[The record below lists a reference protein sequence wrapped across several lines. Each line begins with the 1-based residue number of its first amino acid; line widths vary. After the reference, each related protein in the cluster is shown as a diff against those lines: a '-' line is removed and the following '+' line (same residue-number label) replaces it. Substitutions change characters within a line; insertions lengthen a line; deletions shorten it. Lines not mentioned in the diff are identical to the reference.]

1 MGERIDIMLDEEE
14 VNEKI
19 KELGKKISHDY
30 AGKEVYMV
38 CILKGASFFACELA
52 KRITVPVYLD
62 FMSVS
67 SYGNEAKSS
76 GVVKIIKDLDAPLEG
91 RNVIIVE
98 DIIDTGNTLSKFVQ
112 I

>member
-38 CILKGASFFACELA
+38 CILKGASFFAC
-52 KRITVPVYLD
+52 
-62 FMSVS
+62 
-67 SYGNEAKSS
+67 
-76 GVVKIIKDLDAPLEG
+76 
-91 RNVIIVE
+91 
-98 DIIDTGNTLSKFVQ
+98 
-112 I
+112 

>member
-38 CILKGASFFACELA
+38 CILKG
-52 KRITVPVYLD
+52 
-62 FMSVS
+62 VS
-67 SYGNEAKSS
+67 QENHCSS
-76 GVVKIIKDLDAPLEG
+76 LFRLYVSIQLW
-91 RNVIIVE
+91 
-98 DIIDTGNTLSKFVQ
+98 Q
-112 I
+112 